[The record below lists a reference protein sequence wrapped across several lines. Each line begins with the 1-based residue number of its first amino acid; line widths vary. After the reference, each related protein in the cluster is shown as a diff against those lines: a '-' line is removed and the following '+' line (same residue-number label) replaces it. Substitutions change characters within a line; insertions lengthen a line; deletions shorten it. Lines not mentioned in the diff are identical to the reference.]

1 MILSKTLNKRTPK
14 YKKEFEQ
21 PAKKKNKAK
30 DKLSWTDRGPLA
42 RRKVPPFE
50 RTQEQRT
57 RNHQK
62 PPQ

>member
-1 MILSKTLNKRTPK
+1 MAGDFVENIKQEDCEV
-14 YKKEFEQ
+14 KKEFEQ
-21 PAKKKNKAK
+21 SAKKKAK